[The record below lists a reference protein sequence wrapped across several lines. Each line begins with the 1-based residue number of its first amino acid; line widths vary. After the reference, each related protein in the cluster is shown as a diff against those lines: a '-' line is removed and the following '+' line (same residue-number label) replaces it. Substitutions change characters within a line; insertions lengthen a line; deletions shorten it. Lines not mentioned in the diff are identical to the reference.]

1 MRLTIASIPAG
12 SRTDDL
18 LANQLAELSLKLD
31 EESDLLLNAL
41 MPPDGDEEENAG
53 VESGCRKTPF
63 GVVYAKDLDAGR
75 AVGYLRYAPMGS
87 VYRIEELY
95 VDREYR
101 RRCIG
106 YSLMKELYGICKR
119 DNVVK
124 INLGCIA
131 SNKEALAF
139 YANEGFRISD
149 ASYVLCEP
157 DGKAKDAP
165 VPMRKGAFDED
176 RCGRILSGMEA
187 YLDRSVNLPEET
199 AMLRERYADRNSYKP
214 VSICSFDG
222 FECIVLHDVRCNE
235 LHVPAFS
242 IDPSILDRTLLDG
255 IALALLQYAKKSRM
269 KRVCVS
275 DIHLPSALDEV
286 SQYWKRIGC
295 TCFKMVSDL
304 APKPSNLKI

>member
-1 MRLTIASIPAG
+1 MKLAVSSIPAG
-12 SRTDDL
+12 SGTNDDAL
-18 LANQLAELSLKLD
+18 INQLAGLSLKLD

-41 MPPDGDEEENAG
+41 MPSDGKKENAG
-53 VESGCRKTPF
+53 TESESRKTPF
-63 GVVYAKDLDAGR
+63 GVVYARDLDADK

-106 YSLMKELYGICKR
+106 YSIMKEFYGICKR
-119 DNVVK
+119 GNAVK

-149 ASYVLCEP
+149 ASYVLRKP
-157 DGKAKDAP
+157 DGKANDAP
-165 VPMRKGAFDED
+165 APMRKGAFSED
-176 RCGRILSGMEA
+176 KCGRIWSGMAA
-187 YLDRSVNLPEET
+187 YLDRSVNLPEE
-199 AMLRERYADRNSYKP
+199 AEMLREYYADRNSYKP

-222 FECIVLHDVRCNE
+222 FECIVLQDVHYNE

-242 IDPSILDRTLLDG
+242 IDPSILDKALLDG
-255 IALALLQYAKKSRM
+255 IALALLQYTKKSRM
-269 KRVCVS
+269 KQVCIADV
-275 DIHLPSALDEV
+275 HLPSELDKV

-304 APKPSNLKI
+304 TPKKSSLKI